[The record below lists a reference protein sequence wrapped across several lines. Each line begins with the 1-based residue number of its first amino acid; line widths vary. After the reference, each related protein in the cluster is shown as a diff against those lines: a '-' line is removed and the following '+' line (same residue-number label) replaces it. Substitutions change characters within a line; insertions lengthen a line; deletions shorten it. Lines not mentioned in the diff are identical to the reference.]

1 MKRLFKDV
9 RIMKYFIGAILLVAV
24 VLACNNQSTVTTKRE
39 ETGKAGKTDSVKVFL
54 LGLDSAQKQISLPG
68 ELLPNENAQLRAK
81 VQGYIRKLNADIGSK
96 VHRGQVLALIDAPE
110 INSRVQ
116 ELNEKVKAAQSR
128 YLSSR
133 DYFERINTASQSDGV
148 IAPSE
153 MQRVKNQMIADSSE
167 YNAALFAASSYRQI
181 GNYLAIVA
189 PYNGVIT
196 KRNIVVGSL
205 VGNANEKPLF
215 ELEDNSMLRLQVAVP
230 EIYTGAVLINNFGD
244 LTTRSLPDKKFKAK
258 LVRKAGSI
266 DEATR
271 SEVWEFEVP
280 NVRKAGS
287 IDEATRSEVWEFEVP
302 NATKELKAGSYA
314 DVKLRFLR
322 SEQSLVVP
330 VSAVVTTLERKF
342 VIKVSNNITQW
353 VDVRPGFNMGDK
365 QEVFGELHAGDT
377 LVTKANEE
385 LKAGTKVIAKISK

>member
-9 RIMKYFIGAILLVAV
+9 RIMKYFIGAVLLVAV

-110 INSRVQ
+110 INSRVL

-128 YLSSR
+128 YLSSK

-196 KRNIVVGSL
+196 KRNIVVGSF

-280 NVRKAGS
+280 NA
-287 IDEATRSEVWEFEVP
+287 
-302 NATKELKAGSYA
+302 NKELKAGSYA

-342 VIKVSNNITQW
+342 VIKVSNNTTQW

>member
-116 ELNEKVKAAQSR
+116 ELNEKVKAAQSH

-230 EIYTGAVLINNFGD
+230 EIYTGAVLINNSGD

-258 LVRKAGSI
+258 L
-266 DEATR
+266 
-271 SEVWEFEVP
+271 
-280 NVRKAGS
+280 VRKAGS